1 MKNKVK
7 VVIAVVGLCLVL
19 LPLGGCNQKASD
31 FNMEEVVKTL
41 KTNREKTV
49 NLDNAKA
56 VMEETGKIIKKY
68 SDNKELEA
76 IYLKGKEAVITRADI
91 EQTIDF
97 LMLKGGLDEESAIKE
112 AVKRVTEREAIYEEA
127 VANGF
132 AATDDEVKAYHEEL
146 KQTMSKA
153 DNKDTIEAVIKAF
166 GSEEKYWDY
175 ETKISKKDLPIIKY
189 KKALEQQYK
198 DKTVKLRKNLVEPTY
213 EEGFENFFEKYM
225 EALAKE
231 ENYQLVK

>member
-7 VVIAVVGLCLVL
+7 AVIAVVGLCLTL
-19 LPLGGCNQKASD
+19 LPLAGCNQKASD
-31 FNMEEVVKTL
+31 LNMEEVIL

-49 NLDNAKA
+49 NLDNTKA
-56 VMEETGKIIKKY
+56 VIKEIGKIIKKY
-68 SDNKELEA
+68 SDNKELEV

-97 LMLKGGLDEESAIKE
+97 LMLKGGLDEEGAIKE
-112 AVKRVTEREAIYEEA
+112 AVKRVTEREAIYEDA

-132 AATDDEVKAYHEEL
+132 DATDDEIKAYHEEL

-153 DNKDTIEAVIKAF
+153 DNKDTIESVIKAF